1 MRTKLT
7 QCFMTEYSTM
17 RGTAIFWEITR
28 VKEEDNLLILI
39 VHIKHSD
46 PEGVLPIGET
56 KEA

>member
-1 MRTKLT
+1 MITLDVHCEDKIDT
-7 QCFMTEYSTM
+7 V
-17 RGTAIFWEITR
+17 RGTATFWEITR

-56 KEA
+56 KED